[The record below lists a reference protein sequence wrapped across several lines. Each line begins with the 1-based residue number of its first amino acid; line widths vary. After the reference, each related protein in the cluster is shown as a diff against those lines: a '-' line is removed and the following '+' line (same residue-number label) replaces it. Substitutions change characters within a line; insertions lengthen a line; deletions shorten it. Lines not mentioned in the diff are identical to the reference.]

1 MKKIKIPIW
10 AIVASFIFGL
20 GPLGVILIILKVI
33 SESNVAN
40 NLKQKY
46 DYFKDISADSEH
58 EQRKRKKR
66 EKKKYKTKKKGLFLS
81 LFSICVSLAFIT
93 MLLVK
98 HGDSKPIKKNSVLE
112 NFDIDD

>member
-66 EKKKYKTKKKGLFLS
+66 EKKNIKQKRSACFFLF
-81 LFSICVSLAFIT
+81 FQYA
-93 MLLVK
+93 
-98 HGDSKPIKKNSVLE
+98 
-112 NFDIDD
+112 